1 MTMDIKQVYGKMLM
15 AYAKLF
21 GVDAAK
27 KFDTSFRFHRK
38 LNLKQPVSLADK
50 VSYIELH
57 AQSPL
62 APMCTDK
69 YAVRDYVAGKGLAD
83 ILIPLVG
90 GPWSSVDAV
99 DFDGLPD
106 SFAIKA
112 THGCK
117 MNYIVAD
124 KAHMDVEACRK
135 EMQRWL
141 DTTYGT
147 YSMEPHYL
155 HIPHRIYAEKFLK
168 DIDDLVDYK
177 FHCMNGVPQFVLVC
191 SNRRVNSSKRAAVT
205 LEIYDMN
212 WKPVSGL
219 TPHSEDITVG
229 DGKMPRPAS
238 FEKMKACAAK
248 LSENFDFVRVDL
260 YEKDGDVFF
269 GELTFSPACCVFP
282 NFSLDF
288 QNEMGAKLCITRQKD

>member
-1 MTMDIKQVYGKMLM
+1 MLM
-15 AYAKLF
+15 TCAKIF

-38 LNLKQPVSLADK
+38 LNLKQPSSLADK

-62 APMCTDK
+62 AAMCTDK
-69 YAVRDYVAGKGLAD
+69 YAVRNYVAEKGLAD
-83 ILIPLVG
+83 TLIPLVG
-90 GPWSSVDAV
+90 GPWRSVDAV
-99 DFDGLPD
+99 DFDVLPS

-117 MNYIVAD
+117 MNYIVPD
-124 KAHMDVEACRK
+124 KASMDIDTCRK

-155 HIPHRIYAEKFLK
+155 EIPHRIYAEEFLK

-205 LEIYDMN
+205 LEIYDMDWN
-212 WKPVSGL
+212 PVSGL
-219 TPHSEDITVG
+219 TPHSEDIIVG
-229 DGKMPRPAS
+229 DGKMFKPSS
-238 FEKMKACAAK
+238 FEKMKACASK
-248 LSENFDFVRVDL
+248 LSEEFDFVRVDL
-260 YEKDGDVFF
+260 YEKDGKVFF

-282 NFSLDF
+282 NFSQEFLN
-288 QNEMGAKLCITRQKD
+288 QMGGRLSISR